1 MTFVMEEKRHTQH
14 QGGPAMSR
22 RLRTPVLAWMGS
34 NGLTNRKACEIL
46 GIPLGHFT
54 DWLGNDMR
62 ILRDDAQDKC
72 LANEG
77 IKAKWAQIEAKG
89 VRL

>member
-1 MTFVMEEKRHTQH
+1 MTLVMEDRRNANH

-22 RLRTPVLAWMGS
+22 KLRIPVLAWMGS
-34 NGLTNRKACEIL
+34 KYTNRQACAIL

-62 ILRDDAQDKC
+62 TLRDCEQAKC
-72 LANEG
+72 LANPE
-77 IKAKWAQIEAKG
+77 IMAKWAEIERKG